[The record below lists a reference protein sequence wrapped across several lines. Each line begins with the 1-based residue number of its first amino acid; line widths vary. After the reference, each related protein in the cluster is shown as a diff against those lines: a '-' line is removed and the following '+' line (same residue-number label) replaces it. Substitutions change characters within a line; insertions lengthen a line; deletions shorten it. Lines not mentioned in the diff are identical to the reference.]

1 MPPDALPP
9 DVRRLLDERTRARDD
24 RDWARADALRDELHG
39 LGWQVEDG
47 TGGSRA
53 RPILATFDDGAE
65 VPLERPATVRVSLQ
79 VAAEDHP
86 GDLARFLR
94 GLTAASPTGAWE
106 LVVVANGATFDVD
119 EVLGSAGL
127 PLGPVLVRPE
137 DRLGWADARTLG
149 LRHSSGEVTVLLV
162 THSPSEAVRL
172 GHRLW
177 VLSGQPA
184 QPQGPLT
191 PRGLPPR
198 DPADPAV
205 LAMEAE
211 LLRELTRSAPL
222 QEAS

>member
-1 MPPDALPP
+1 MRQRVAL
-9 DVRRLLDERTRARDD
+9 
-24 RDWARADALRDELHG
+24 
-39 LGWQVEDG
+39 
-47 TGGSRA
+47 
-53 RPILATFDDGAE
+53 
-65 VPLERPATVRVSLQ
+65 
-79 VAAEDHP
+79 
-86 GDLARFLR
+86 
-94 GLTAASPTGAWE
+94 
-106 LVVVANGATFDVD
+106 
-119 EVLGSAGL
+119 
-127 PLGPVLVRPE
+127 
-137 DRLGWADARTLG
+137 ARTLMEDRPVILMDEPFSALDAITRYRLQDLAALMLAG
-149 LRHSSGEVTVLLV
+149 RTVLLV

-191 PRGLPPR
+191 PRGRPPR